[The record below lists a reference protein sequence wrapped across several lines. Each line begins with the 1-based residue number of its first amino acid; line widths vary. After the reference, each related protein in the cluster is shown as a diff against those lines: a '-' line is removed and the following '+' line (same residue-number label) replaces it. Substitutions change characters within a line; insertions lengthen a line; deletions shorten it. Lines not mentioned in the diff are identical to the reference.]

1 MISNRA
7 ISAESQK
14 TTIWDLMFSM
24 QTKAFRMLKQ
34 NLSQT
39 MVDALALQSM
49 LQTTVD
55 RVDLYWVLR
64 TLLRLLRGRI
74 VSRIKTWTWKWTWV
88 RVLEMLKAISRF
100 LNSLLRTK
108 IWINQLSLLLRL
120 VVVRIFQ
127 MLSWDVQLVEI
138 KEDKHQLVP

>member
-55 RVDLYWVLR
+55 RVDLY
-64 TLLRLLRGRI
+64 
-74 VSRIKTWTWKWTWV
+74 
-88 RVLEMLKAISRF
+88 
-100 LNSLLRTK
+100 
-108 IWINQLSLLLRL
+108 
-120 VVVRIFQ
+120 
-127 MLSWDVQLVEI
+127 
-138 KEDKHQLVP
+138 